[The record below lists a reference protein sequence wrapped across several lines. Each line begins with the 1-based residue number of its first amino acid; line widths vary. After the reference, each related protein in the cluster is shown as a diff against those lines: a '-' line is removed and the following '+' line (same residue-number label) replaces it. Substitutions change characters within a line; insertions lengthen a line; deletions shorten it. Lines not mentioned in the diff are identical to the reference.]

1 MPIHKKHVT
10 IVIKLHLLI
19 ISVKIKM
26 LQMNQQILFGVVK
39 IKNMRM
45 KPNVLYLIRLHV
57 GNLFLKLIRLIKG
70 IFPGAL
76 VVRILCAGRKRK

>member
-10 IVIKLHLLI
+10 IVIKLHFRI

-39 IKNMRM
+39 IKNMMM

-57 GNLFLKLIRLIKG
+57 GNLF
-70 IFPGAL
+70 
-76 VVRILCAGRKRK
+76 